1 MRRKQFEQIIPEH
14 EEKKAGNDD
23 EYFMGAFIHDGI
35 LAVDFY
41 KNRSGAWK
49 AMWRTL
55 IDGKDFCNYDHKSR
69 IWNEK
74 KLETMASEHMGINV
88 FRYQI
93 LDDYFRIQRD
103 AGKIIN
109 GYVMDLKENKGCI
122 YKNIWTTLEYL
133 ESKISE
139 ERRETAA
146 ERKHRRIQEKM
157 TLAPAV
163 PKDFRRFIMEKL
175 FRNDHFMYV
184 SKEDAV
190 CARCGTRTEKKEG
203 MKHNGEGRCPFC
215 RKKIKYKLTGR
226 MKEHEEKKEVL
237 LIQRWDNDVILRY
250 FKCSLFSTY
259 GRVED
264 LQYSESV
271 RTYHNK
277 EIKYY
282 DKRYICY
289 MDFTGSSYWSDKMDM
304 YHSVSYGV
312 RSCLYAG
319 NLSEIEELLGRN
331 KYLPVEELAETGI
344 MLPWKDILRN
354 YSYIDKGSIFEK
366 LYKAGLK
373 KLAVEYVRTWN
384 IHTDYEQ
391 REVKKI
397 LMVTG
402 PMFEYMRKH
411 DSGRKVLEVFQD
423 AKTDNCGLNDT
434 EIVELAEAG
443 IKASELKKA
452 AEGRKIIKLLHYLQ
466 RAEGYKG
473 LKNTY
478 SHYVDYMDMM
488 KAMDYCMDNDTIR
501 YPRNLKAAHD
511 KAVSEFY
518 EQEKDKKNR
527 EALRKYPEI
536 RRRAQELNERYGFED
551 KDYIITAP
559 KNAADIIEEGRT
571 LHHCVGGE
579 LYLRKH
585 NDGSSFILFLRKIS
599 DPDHSYYTLEIDPE
613 DNRILQY
620 YGYNDRQPDK
630 KQVDKILDKWKR
642 QLKRK
647 ESRIKVAAAG

>member
-1 MRRKQFEQIIPEH
+1 
-14 EEKKAGNDD
+14 
-23 EYFMGAFIHDGI
+23 
-35 LAVDFY
+35 
-41 KNRSGAWK
+41 
-49 AMWRTL
+49 
-55 IDGKDFCNYDHKSR
+55 
-69 IWNEK
+69 
-74 KLETMASEHMGINV
+74 
-88 FRYQI
+88 
-93 LDDYFRIQRD
+93 
-103 AGKIIN
+103 
-109 GYVMDLKENKGCI
+109 
-122 YKNIWTTLEYL
+122 
-133 ESKISE
+133 
-139 ERRETAA
+139 
-146 ERKHRRIQEKM
+146 
-157 TLAPAV
+157 
-163 PKDFRRFIMEKL
+163 
-175 FRNDHFMYV
+175 
-184 SKEDAV
+184 
-190 CARCGTRTEKKEG
+190 
-203 MKHNGEGRCPFC
+203 
-215 RKKIKYKLTGR
+215 
-226 MKEHEEKKEVL
+226 
-237 LIQRWDNDVILRY
+237 
-250 FKCSLFSTY
+250 
-259 GRVED
+259 
-264 LQYSESV
+264 
-271 RTYHNK
+271 
-277 EIKYY
+277 
-282 DKRYICY
+282 
-289 MDFTGSSYWSDKMDM
+289 
-304 YHSVSYGV
+304 
-312 RSCLYAG
+312 
-319 NLSEIEELLGRN
+319 
-331 KYLPVEELAETGI
+331 

-443 IKASELKKA
+443 IKASELKKV

-466 RAEGYKG
+466 RAEGYEG

-559 KNAADIIEEGRT
+559 RNAADIIEEGRT

-585 NDGSSFILFLRKIS
+585 NAGSSFILFLRKRS